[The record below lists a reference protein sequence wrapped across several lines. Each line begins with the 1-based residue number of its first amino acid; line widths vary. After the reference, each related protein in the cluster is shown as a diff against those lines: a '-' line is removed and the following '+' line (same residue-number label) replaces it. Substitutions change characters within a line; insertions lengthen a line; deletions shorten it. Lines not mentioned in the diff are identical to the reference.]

1 MRGAFGGIPMKE
13 EYIVFYHN
21 EKELA
26 AYTVR
31 GTFAGELDATKELLA
46 YENGIAVQ
54 DIKTVHEM
62 RK

>member
-1 MRGAFGGIPMKE
+1 ME
-13 EYIVFYHN
+13 EYIVFYHK

-31 GTFAGELDATKELLA
+31 GTFAGELEATKDLLA

-54 DIKTVHEM
+54 DIRTTREK
-62 RK
+62 R